1 MTASAEWYVYMIRSG
16 DGYLYAGVTTDVE
29 RRISEHKSSAKSS
42 SKTFVKSKG
51 AKYFRGKSNLSIV
64 FQHQVAS
71 RSMAQKLE
79 YRIKQLTKHKKE
91 ALAAGRYS
99 VSELMAEIDPGP

>member
-29 RRISEHKSSAKSS
+29 RRVSEHESSAKTSTKS
-42 SKTFVKSKG
+42 FAKSKG
-51 AKYFRGKSNLSIV
+51 AKYFRGKSNLSLV
-64 FQHQVAS
+64 FQHQVAN
-71 RSMAQKLE
+71 RSIAQKLE

-91 ALAAGRYS
+91 ALAAGEYS
-99 VSELMAEIDPGP
+99 ISELIAEIGTGA